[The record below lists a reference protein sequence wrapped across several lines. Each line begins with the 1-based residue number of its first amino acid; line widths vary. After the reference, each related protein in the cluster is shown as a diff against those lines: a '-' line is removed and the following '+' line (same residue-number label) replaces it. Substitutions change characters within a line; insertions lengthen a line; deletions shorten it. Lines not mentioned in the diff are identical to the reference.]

1 VCELCGSHGRSP
13 VRPYVEQRLDSRGVL
28 GGLVTCQFYAL
39 VRVHM
44 SAVPSWS
51 TGSVGGGVRYGG
63 AVLRS
68 DAAPG
73 LGRKVQ
79 LGPKLPPAA
88 ESYLC
93 DNFS

>member
-1 VCELCGSHGRSP
+1 ML
-13 VRPYVEQRLDSRGVL
+13 
-28 GGLVTCQFYAL
+28 TI
-39 VRVHM
+39 
-44 SAVPSWS
+44 PSWS

-88 ESYLC
+88 ESKLPLRQLFMTHAIAVLASPIRSIPC
-93 DNFS
+93 LEHPRLH